1 MKNRSTF
8 SLCCLKHWTGTATE
22 RAKNVVIGIAVVSRC
37 EEIGW
42 NRSGRSQIGD
52 CSGERNHTSRFEQ
65 QSEIQPLLLRTGVVY
80 ADIRHNI
87 NVSIFFGFMVAV
99 WNTAQ
104 HYIFALWFLLSMF
117 LRLFSAVKD
126 CMSTILPHMVW
137 P

>member
-1 MKNRSTF
+1 LAGTGAGGHRS
-8 SLCCLKHWTGTATE
+8 
-22 RAKNVVIGIAVVSRC
+22 GIAA
-37 EEIGW
+37 G
-42 NRSGRSQIGD
+42 SG
-52 CSGERNHTSRFEQ
+52 NHTSRFEQ

-104 HYIFALWFLLSMF
+104 HYIFGLWFLLSMF